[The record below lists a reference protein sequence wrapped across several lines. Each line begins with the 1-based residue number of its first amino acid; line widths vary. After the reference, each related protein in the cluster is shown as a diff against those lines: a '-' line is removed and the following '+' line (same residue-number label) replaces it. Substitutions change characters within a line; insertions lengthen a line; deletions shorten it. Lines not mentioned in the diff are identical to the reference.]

1 MPMTMAINKSAL
13 RARIYPETKAGGFAS
28 IDGAIQFYG
37 RISALTKPED
47 VVLELGAGRGEH
59 LIEDPVPFR
68 KNLRDHRGRCARV
81 IGADTDPVVFTNP
94 GLDDAVLIDREGTIP
109 ISDASVD
116 MVVAEAVFEH
126 VKEPAIFASEIAR
139 VLKPGG
145 WLCARTPNAWGY
157 VALSARVVPNA
168 AHAAVL
174 SFLQPDR
181 QERDIFP
188 TFYRLNT
195 HRALRQYFPTSTWQ
209 DCSYTWTSEPAYFGS
224 SWIGWRIA
232 QLLAWMLPP
241 SMATT
246 RMIFMQRKVAD
257 GRA

>member
-1 MPMTMAINKSAL
+1 MTTATKTSAL
-13 RARIYPETKAGGFAS
+13 RTRIYPETKAGGFAS
-28 IDGAIQFYG
+28 IDGAVQFYG
-37 RISALTKPED
+37 RIAALTKPDD
-47 VVLELGAGRGEH
+47 VVLELGAGRGEY

-81 IGADTDPVVFTNP
+81 IGADTDPIVFTNP
-94 GLDDAVLIDREGTIP
+94 GLDDAALIDRQGIIP
-109 ISDASVD
+109 LSNASVD

-126 VKEPAIFASEIAR
+126 VKEPEIFASEIAR

-157 VALSARVVPNA
+157 VALSASIVPNA

-188 TFYRLNT
+188 THYHLNT
-195 HRALRQYFPTSTWQ
+195 AYALRRYFPSGTWL

-224 SWIGWRIA
+224 SWISWRAA
-232 QLLAWMLPP
+232 QLLAWLLPP

-246 RMIFMQRKVAD
+246 RMIFMQRMGAD
-257 GRA
+257 GGA